1 MISNPQH
8 VVILTL
14 NAVKGKDLR
23 LLFETQKWQTSQ
35 LPAIRTLPLGY
46 ARTRTQEHGP
56 SEKWQCRLQVRG
68 SGMDDWPAG
77 WRFWLLV
84 VLLFAFP
91 VVLHPWWLF
100 TISAG
105 SYVLLV
111 WATVGTT
118 KKQK

>member
-1 MISNPQH
+1 
-8 VVILTL
+8 
-14 NAVKGKDLR
+14 
-23 LLFETQKWQTSQ
+23 
-35 LPAIRTLPLGY
+35 
-46 ARTRTQEHGP
+46 
-56 SEKWQCRLQVRG
+56 
-68 SGMDDWPAG
+68 MDDWPAG

-100 TISAG
+100 TISAD